1 MYHLQAS
8 AYAKCV
14 AVKENVTKDVY
25 VKEFMALKECFTIA
39 VSIKFIR
46 LLLTRFSVDVLW
58 VADLSQRL
66 QIYGL
71 FRHSLNGTEKNGL
84 LYIMLNT
91 SHCN

>member
-14 AVKENVTKDVY
+14 AVKEDVTKDVC

-46 LLLTRFSVDVLW
+46 LLLAHFNMDYS
-58 VADLSQRL
+58 
-66 QIYGL
+66 GL
-71 FRHSLNGTEKNGL
+71 R
-84 LYIMLNT
+84 ICLNT
-91 SHCN
+91 YRFIAYSDTA